1 MNCVPVGYISKQL
14 HPGLAPKVAHVRRRL
29 RLRRVAPRCAI
40 LPPVPVPYREPL
52 FARLAERERI
62 RPRVI
67 YQAGLQPGWDQR
79 PDWFPERHPYEASAL
94 RAWQRARPG
103 RTPIVIPRGVGRALR
118 GYAPDCV
125 VSWEYGPTTLLS
137 LAWCRRRG
145 RPLLVF
151 SELTAACDE
160 ELSKRQLRLHRRLAP
175 RVDGFVVASS
185 AARERLLRMGVPG
198 QRLEVALQSAEVE
211 RFRAVADGP
220 PPGAPR
226 VLAVGRLV
234 PDKNLGALIEGF
246 ASAGLAGEAELEIC
260 GTGPLEGELR
270 ALAAREGVPVRFTGY
285 VPPAELPGRYAGAAA
300 LALVST
306 YEPFGV
312 AAREG
317 AAAGL
322 PLICSRRAGA
332 AGDVAVDGEN
342 AILVDPLDRGAIAAA
357 LAALV
362 RDGDLRGRLAAGSR
376 AVTDRHPPEADAEAF
391 ERAVLRV
398 TG

>member
-1 MNCVPVGYISKQL
+1 MPCGAYDCD
-14 HPGLAPKVAHVRRRL
+14 
-29 RLRRVAPRCAI
+29 RVAPRCAI

-52 FARLAERERI
+52 FARLAERGRI

-94 RAWQRARPG
+94 PAWQRARPG
-103 RTPIVIPRGVGRALR
+103 RSPIVVPRGVGRALS
-118 GYAPDCV
+118 AFEPDCV
-125 VSWEYGPTTLLS
+125 VSWEYGPTTLRS

-145 RPLLVF
+145 RPLLLF
-151 SELTAACDE
+151 SELTAACDG
-160 ELSKRQLRLHRRLAP
+160 ELSSRQLRVHRLLAP

-185 AARERLLRMGVPG
+185 AARERLLRMGVEG
-198 QRLEVALQSAEVE
+198 RRIEVALQSAEVE
-211 RFRAVADGP
+211 RFREAAANGAGSTEGP
-220 PPGAPR
+220 LR

-234 PDKNLGALIEGF
+234 PDKNLGALIEAF
-246 ASAGLAGEAELEIC
+246 AQAGLAGEAELEIC

-270 ALAAREGVPVRFTGY
+270 ALAAREGLPVRFTGY
-285 VPPAELPGRYAGAAA
+285 VPPAELPGLYAAAGA

-312 AAREG
+312 AAREA

-322 PLICSRRAGA
+322 PLVCSRRAGA

-342 AILVDPLDRGAIAAA
+342 AILVDPLDRNAIAAA
-357 LAALV
+357 LATLA
-362 RDGDLRGRLAAGSR
+362 RDGELRRRLAAGSR
-376 AVTDRHPPEADAEAF
+376 AVTARHPPEADAEAF
-391 ERAVLRV
+391 ERAVLRA